1 MGLQPLEAKAFILE
15 AKSMPQA
22 EVQLI
27 KQVMV
32 KVKLFMVVI
41 MVMAMA
47 QFIEEHFHL

>member
-22 EVQLI
+22 EVKLI
-27 KQVMV
+27 KLVMV
-32 KVKLFMVVI
+32 KVKIFRAVI

-47 QFIEEHFHL
+47 QFIEEHFPL

>member
-22 EVQLI
+22 EAQLI
-27 KQVMV
+27 RLVKV
-32 KVKLFMVVI
+32 KVKLFMFVI

-47 QFIEEHFHL
+47 QLTGEHFPL

>member
-1 MGLQPLEAKAFILE
+1 MDLQSLEAKAFILK

-32 KVKLFMVVI
+32 MVKLFMVVI

-47 QFIEEHFHL
+47 QFIGEHFHL